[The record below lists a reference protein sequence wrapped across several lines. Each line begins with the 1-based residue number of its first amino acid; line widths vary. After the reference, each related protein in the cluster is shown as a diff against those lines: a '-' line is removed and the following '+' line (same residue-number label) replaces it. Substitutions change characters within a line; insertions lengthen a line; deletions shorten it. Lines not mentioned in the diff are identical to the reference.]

1 MPILHYHFPTVDMGL
16 SEFGVSSPVVA
27 DPEASALEVCS
38 SLVEELGGL
47 LFLMTTN
54 DFSGIGAVS
63 TGSSS
68 RTVAPPSLCRRRLL
82 RI

>member
-1 MPILHYHFPTVDMGL
+1 MPILQYHFPTEDVGL
-16 SEFGVSSPVVA
+16 SEFGASPPVVA

-38 SLVEELGGL
+38 SLVEELCGL
-47 LFLMTTN
+47 LFRMTTN
-54 DFSGIGAVS
+54 DFSGIGVVS

-68 RTVAPPSLCRRRLL
+68 RTVAPPSLCRRLF